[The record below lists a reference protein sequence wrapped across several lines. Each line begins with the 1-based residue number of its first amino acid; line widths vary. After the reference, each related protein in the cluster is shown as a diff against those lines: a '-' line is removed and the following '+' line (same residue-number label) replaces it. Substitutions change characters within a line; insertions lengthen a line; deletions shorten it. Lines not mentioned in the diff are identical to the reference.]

1 MADKEAYFVGVDV
14 GTGSVRA
21 MLVSETG
28 HTVSTAT
35 HPLDTWEPDT
45 DFYEQSSD
53 DIWSACCKTVK
64 VGGIKQISLSSV
76 TYNAKGL
83 RVTA

>member
-1 MADKEAYFVGVDV
+1 MAEKEAYFVGVDV

-28 HTVSTAT
+28 LTVSTAT

-53 DIWSACCKTVK
+53 DIWRACCKTVK
-64 VGGIKQISLSSV
+64 VGGIKHI
-76 TYNAKGL
+76 
-83 RVTA
+83 